1 MKSSEFEKEKRVY
14 RIAELLLD
22 GMTRTRDIFRYVSE
36 NEKWDV
42 TTRTLENY
50 LAEAK
55 EFIRSQDYKD
65 LDLQL
70 KKSLQQL
77 DNLIYKNL
85 KIQDYRE
92 VRNCIKAKAD
102 LLGLVVEKKEVTAK
116 VSEEI
121 IGMIIK

>member
-1 MKSSEFEKEKRVY
+1 
-14 RIAELLLD
+14 
-22 GMTRTRDIFRYVSE
+22 MTRTRDIFRYVSE
-36 NEKWDV
+36 NENWDV

-55 EFIRSQDYKD
+55 EFIRLQDYKD

-102 LLGLVVEKKEVTAK
+102 LLGLVVDKKETTINIPDIDTWAAK
-116 VSEEI
+116 FRKK
-121 IGMIIK
+121 G